1 MTPLEF
7 FERSVKA
14 LSESSEEESWKKYT
28 IINDSFN
35 SLLVY
40 LKIRPCYISSSK
52 ISRETIL
59 KEFPDIF
66 KVKTVSSPGVLK
78 ANFIWTTTEP
88 PSPKKKDLT
97 SRLAFDI
104 YFGKCLDYSCPGEL
118 HGDYPWQ
125 NRWGIGYHLHKESE
139 PDKKFFIFA
148 EICHKKDGF
157 RSRLREF
164 SKVATLIS
172 TEKVKWKVTKRYNFT
187 PLRPGSW
194 ISFLDWK
201 EPKTNFFNRGKD
213 NKISKNILDELWE
226 ILDYSIKNKYEKSIS
241 KDINISSEDVEKIV
255 SIFPNIYTFQENEE
269 SYLVESY
276 YPM

>member
-40 LKIRPCYISSSK
+40 LKIRPCFLPISK

-66 KVKTVSSPGVLK
+66 KIKQVFSGGALK
-78 ANFIWTTTEP
+78 PAFVWTTTEP

-125 NRWGIGYHLHKESE
+125 NRWSLGYHLHKESE
-139 PDKKFFIFA
+139 PGKKFFIFT
-148 EICHKKDGF
+148 EVCHKKDGF

-164 SKVATLIS
+164 SKAATLIS
-172 TEKVKWKVTKRYNFT
+172 TEKVKWKVTKKYNFT

-194 ISFLDWK
+194 ISSLDWK

-226 ILDYSIKNKYEKSIS
+226 ILDYSIKNHYEKSIS

-255 SIFPNIYTFQENEE
+255 SIFPNIYTFQENDEG
-269 SYLVESY
+269 YLVESY